1 MIQVLR
7 TTQLDITASDLLREV
22 MLEADLDFWKEPA
35 PGKSADIL
43 VSEAQM
49 SSVTAWLESHGIGYS
64 TMVDNVQRLGFS
76 VNSDI
81 VRLTLFQPPG

>member
-1 MIQVLR
+1 
-7 TTQLDITASDLLREV
+7 
-22 MLEADLDFWKEPA
+22 MLEAELDFWREPA

-64 TMVDNVQRLGFS
+64 TMVDNVQRLGFTG
-76 VNSDI
+76 NSDI
-81 VRLTLFQPPG
+81 I